1 MLENNM
7 GSKRR
12 RKTKQKHNIMC
23 VGHHYM
29 QTNTYNV
36 NETWALLQTTGGKD
50 EPSISIIRGYG
61 SNFWNEWEVSR

>member
-12 RKTKQKHNIMC
+12 RKTKQKHNMC

-50 EPSISIIRGYG
+50 ESSISIIRGYG
-61 SNFWNEWEVSR
+61 SNFWNECEVSR